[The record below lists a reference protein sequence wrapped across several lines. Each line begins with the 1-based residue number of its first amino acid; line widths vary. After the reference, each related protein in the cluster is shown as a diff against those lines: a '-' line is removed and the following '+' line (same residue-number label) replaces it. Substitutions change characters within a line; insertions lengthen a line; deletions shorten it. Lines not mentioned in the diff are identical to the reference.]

1 MNKTLVVKIELPED
15 IAMLIENDEI
25 IRDAIKS
32 HITKE
37 VIEKIILIAIAD
49 SILKDKGLTEEEVMK
64 IDKIIKK
71 DIRSRIENEIEHNE
85 S

>member
-15 IAMLIENDEI
+15 ITALIENDEI
-25 IRDAIKS
+25 IRDAVKS

-37 VIEKIILIAIAD
+37 VIEKIVLVAIAD

-71 DIRSRIENEIEHNE
+71 SIRSKIEDEIENNE
-85 S
+85 G

>member
-1 MNKTLVVKIELPED
+1 VNKTLVVKIELPED

-37 VIEKIILIAIAD
+37 VIKKIILIAIAD

-71 DIRSRIENEIEHNE
+71 DIRSKIENEIELA
-85 S
+85 

>member
-1 MNKTLVVKIELPED
+1 VNKTLVVKIELPED

-71 DIRSRIENEIEHNE
+71 DIRSKIENEIELA
-85 S
+85 

>member
-37 VIEKIILIAIAD
+37 VIKKIILIAIAD

-71 DIRSRIENEIEHNE
+71 DIRSKIENEIELA
-85 S
+85 